1 MVKKQNSVIWI
12 KTALLDVSETEK
24 AKATKMCVI
33 KRNFIFENYL
43 KMFRSHSTW
52 KWSGISKRK
61 ENWYGYL

>member
-12 KTALLDVSETEK
+12 KTALLDVSEAEK

-43 KMFRSHSTW
+43 KMFRCNSTW
-52 KWSGISKRK
+52 KWSGISRRK
-61 ENWYGYL
+61 

>member
-43 KMFRSHSTW
+43 KMFRSNST
-52 KWSGISKRK
+52 
-61 ENWYGYL
+61 

>member
-12 KTALLDVSETEK
+12 KTALLDVSEAEK

-43 KMFRSHSTW
+43 KMFRSNSTW
-52 KWSGISKRK
+52 K
-61 ENWYGYL
+61 